1 MEEEGGARKSPRRSP
16 RILSDVGT
24 SNQKVYRRSRM
35 RGQVSSPTDEVNDCP
50 NFSLG
55 ISQESGEQNKGEQNK
70 EEQNKEERNKEE
82 QNKKQNKGK
91 KRVKEVNNVK
101 KSKKRCVDLAST
113 SKKIVDCDDDF
124 DDLPPQVQSKKLKN
138 KNGPEK
144 KKPVKDAKT
153 RNRLPQ
159 NVILPESRYPD
170 RKFWKHPDV
179 VYISSRWS
187 SYTNH
192 SVIDQ
197 IKLSLSDKQLELFR
211 NTCFGYFLDLPKA
224 STQLQVIHCLINRE
238 LKHTWD
244 DVFAIEINNK
254 KLFFGLREFGI
265 VTGLNCVSDGT
276 PITVPDSK
284 CSLLSSNFLE
294 KITVAK
300 SHLRALFLSKKFLD
314 DDSAVSLVVLFFI
327 NDFLFSYEDN
337 EYQITNRDFYL
348 VESGQFNSYP
358 WGLDVYKK
366 LFDSVRHELKSTH
379 KYYRLGGL
387 PLALQI
393 WIFECCSK
401 VDEDIAIRVANSI
414 PRILNWKTIAESP
427 WQKYIEKCLFMP
439 TKNKFENIVASE
451 DEVSKCRLPEPRDYN
466 AEILKLEPKGSSH
479 GLDML
484 TNEVIELR
492 KELVKVNENNKAL
505 EEKIYLGFNEIK
517 EFVVNY
523 NKQLLEDISLLFAKN
538 GGSSS
543 VIREVREPSKKQVG
557 ETFSGG
563 LDFNGAYS
571 PYVNASVNESRGHDP
586 HVMRSNQNEESQV
599 IKASVRFADVE
610 NFERVSSK
618 IEEDVAGIAI
628 EKVLSEV
635 VADINVQEVADVN
648 TVEAQPY
655 DATEDCQKPLHTLDD
670 FIFLDEDLSQINK
683 TEESYLK
690 KRAPVDQN
698 KKKVTPKKRG
708 RKKNPG
714 KLITSPYTQHF
725 ESGGTLCVTRQFFK
739 TKHPFSYATG
749 GDNESDLIDSFIKGK
764 KPYTDALNVISPAF
778 ELGICNVAER
788 HWFFKLAHSGQEWCD
803 ENYKVK
809 DSDDIARY
817 ICGHRLLAST
827 SWDKVDYIL
836 FPLNIK
842 EGCHCI
848 LVVFDIVQRSLEVY
862 DSFPARGGVNFEV
875 KNIVEMLSIVLPYY
889 LSVVKFYDKRPELK
903 ATPKYSGIDEFEK
916 IEFHF
921 ITKGVPRQ
929 QDDSLDCGVFVAA
942 FAEFV
947 SNGQHILNQQ
957 VKADILR
964 KRFGAILW
972 EYARRKQASDLQSE
986 DERPER

>member
-1 MEEEGGARKSPRRSP
+1 MATRS
-16 RILSDVGT
+16 
-24 SNQKVYRRSRM
+24 
-35 RGQVSSPTDEVNDCP
+35 
-50 NFSLG
+50 
-55 ISQESGEQNKGEQNK
+55 
-70 EEQNKEERNKEE
+70 
-82 QNKKQNKGK
+82 
-91 KRVKEVNNVK
+91 
-101 KSKKRCVDLAST
+101 
-113 SKKIVDCDDDF
+113 
-124 DDLPPQVQSKKLKN
+124 
-138 KNGPEK
+138 
-144 KKPVKDAKT
+144 
-153 RNRLPQ
+153 
-159 NVILPESRYPD
+159 
-170 RKFWKHPDV
+170 
-179 VYISSRWS
+179 
-187 SYTNH
+187 
-192 SVIDQ
+192 
-197 IKLSLSDKQLELFR
+197 LFR
-211 NTCFGYFLDLPKA
+211 LLVSKLISFG
-224 STQLQVIHCLINRE
+224 SG
-238 LKHTWD
+238 
-244 DVFAIEINNK
+244 
-254 KLFFGLREFGI
+254 FGTRSGHREFGI

-276 PITVPDSK
+276 PINVPDSK
-284 CSLLSSNFLE
+284 CSLLSSYFPG

-300 SHLRALFLSKKFLD
+300 SHLRALFLAKKFLD
-314 DDSAVSLVVLFFI
+314 DDSAVSLAVLFFI

-337 EYQITNRDFYL
+337 EYQISNRDFYL

-366 LFDSVRHELKSTH
+366 LSDSVRHELKSTH

-401 VDEDIAIRVANSI
+401 VDEDIAIRVADSI

-451 DEVSKCRLPEPRDYN
+451 DEVSKFRLPEPRDYN

-492 KELVKVNENNKAL
+492 KELVKVNEHNKVL
-505 EEKIYLGFNEIK
+505 EEKIDLIFIQIK
-517 EFVVNY
+517 EFVVNS
-523 NKQLLEDISLLFAKN
+523 NKQLLEDISLLFAKS

-543 VIREVREPSKKQVG
+543 VIREVREPSKKQAG

-563 LDFNGAYS
+563 LDFNGAFS
-571 PYVNASVNESRGHDP
+571 PYVNASVNESRGHDA

-599 IKASVRFADVE
+599 LKTSVRFADVE
-610 NFERVSSK
+610 TFERVSSK

-635 VADINVQEVADVN
+635 VADINVQEVADVKI
-648 TVEAQPY
+648 VGAQLY
-655 DATEDCQKPLHTLDD
+655 DATEDCQKPLHTLDH
-670 FIFLDEDLSQINK
+670 FIFLDEDLSQINR
-683 TEESYLK
+683 TEESYLM

-714 KLITSPYTQHF
+714 KLITSPYTQQF
-725 ESGGTLCVTRQFFK
+725 ESGGTLCVTRQFFE

-803 ENYKVK
+803 E
-809 DSDDIARY
+809 
-817 ICGHRLLAST
+817 
-827 SWDKVDYIL
+827 
-836 FPLNIK
+836 
-842 EGCHCI
+842 
-848 LVVFDIVQRSLEVY
+848 VY
-862 DSFPARGGVNFEV
+862 DSFPARDGVNFEV

-957 VKADILR
+957 VNADILR

>member
-1 MEEEGGARKSPRRSP
+1 MEEGKHKSPRRSP
-16 RILSDVGT
+16 RILNDVGT
-24 SNQKVYRRSRM
+24 SKQKIYRRSQM
-35 RGQVSSPTDEVNDCP
+35 RGQVSSPTATDEVNDGP

-55 ISQESGEQNKGEQNK
+55 ISQVSGEQNKGEQNK
-70 EEQNKEERNKEE
+70 EEQNK
-82 QNKKQNKGK
+82 KQNK
-91 KRVKEVNNVK
+91 
-101 KSKKRCVDLAST
+101 A
-113 SKKIVDCDDDF
+113 
-124 DDLPPQVQSKKLKN
+124 
-138 KNGPEK
+138 
-144 KKPVKDAKT
+144 
-153 RNRLPQ
+153 
-159 NVILPESRYPD
+159 
-170 RKFWKHPDV
+170 
-179 VYISSRWS
+179 
-187 SYTNH
+187 
-192 SVIDQ
+192 
-197 IKLSLSDKQLELFR
+197 
-211 NTCFGYFLDLPKA
+211 
-224 STQLQVIHCLINRE
+224 
-238 LKHTWD
+238 
-244 DVFAIEINNK
+244 
-254 KLFFGLREFGI
+254 
-265 VTGLNCVSDGT
+265 
-276 PITVPDSK
+276 
-284 CSLLSSNFLE
+284 
-294 KITVAK
+294 
-300 SHLRALFLSKKFLD
+300 KKFID

-337 EYQITNRDFYL
+337 EYQISNRDFYL

-366 LFDSVRHELKSTH
+366 LSNSVRHELKSTH
-379 KYYRLGGL
+379 KYYRLGVL

-401 VDEDIAIRVANSI
+401 VDEDIAIRVADSI
-414 PRILNWKTIAESP
+414 SRILNWKKIAESP

-451 DEVSKCRLPEPRDYN
+451 DEVSKFRLPEPRD
-466 AEILKLEPKGSSH
+466 AEILKLETKGSSH

-484 TNEVIELR
+484 TNEV
-492 KELVKVNENNKAL
+492 NENNKAL
-505 EEKIYLGFNEIK
+505 EEKIDLGFNQIK
-517 EFVVNY
+517 EFVVNS
-523 NKQLLEDISLLFAKN
+523 NKQLLEDISLLFAKS

-543 VIREVREPSKKQVG
+543 VIREVREPSKKQAG
-557 ETFSGG
+557 EMFSGG
-563 LDFNGAYS
+563 LDFNGAFS
-571 PYVNASVNESRGHDP
+571 PYVNESVNESRGHDA

-599 IKASVRFADVE
+599 LKTPVRFANVE

-635 VADINVQEVADVN
+635 VADINVQEAADVN
-648 TVEAQPY
+648 TVGAQPD
-655 DATEDCQKPLHTLDD
+655 DAIEDCQKHLHTLDD
-670 FIFLDEDLSQINK
+670 FIFLDENLSQINR

-749 GDNESDLIDSFIKGK
+749 GDNESNLIDSFTNWLYMGTKKRGK

-788 HWFFKLAHSGQEWCD
+788 HWFFKFAHSRQEWCD

-817 ICGHRLLAST
+817 IYGRRLLAST
-827 SWDKVDYIL
+827 SWDKVDYIF

-842 EGCHCI
+842 EGCHWMF
-848 LVVFDIVQRSLEVY
+848 VVFDIGQRSLEVY
-862 DSFPARGGVNFEV
+862 DSFPARDEVNFEV
-875 KNIVEMLSIVLPYY
+875 KNIVEMISIVLPYY

-903 ATPKYSGIDEFEK
+903 ITPKYSGIDQLEK
-916 IEFHF
+916 IE
-921 ITKGVPRQ
+921 
-929 QDDSLDCGVFVAA
+929 DCGVFVAA

-957 VKADILR
+957 VKTDILR

-986 DERPER
+986 DERPDR

>member
-1 MEEEGGARKSPRRSP
+1 M
-16 RILSDVGT
+16 
-24 SNQKVYRRSRM
+24 
-35 RGQVSSPTDEVNDCP
+35 
-50 NFSLG
+50 
-55 ISQESGEQNKGEQNK
+55 
-70 EEQNKEERNKEE
+70 
-82 QNKKQNKGK
+82 
-91 KRVKEVNNVK
+91 
-101 KSKKRCVDLAST
+101 
-113 SKKIVDCDDDF
+113 
-124 DDLPPQVQSKKLKN
+124 
-138 KNGPEK
+138 
-144 KKPVKDAKT
+144 
-153 RNRLPQ
+153 
-159 NVILPESRYPD
+159 
-170 RKFWKHPDV
+170 
-179 VYISSRWS
+179 
-187 SYTNH
+187 
-192 SVIDQ
+192 
-197 IKLSLSDKQLELFR
+197 
-211 NTCFGYFLDLPKA
+211 
-224 STQLQVIHCLINRE
+224 
-238 LKHTWD
+238 
-244 DVFAIEINNK
+244 
-254 KLFFGLREFGI
+254 
-265 VTGLNCVSDGT
+265 
-276 PITVPDSK
+276 
-284 CSLLSSNFLE
+284 
-294 KITVAK
+294 
-300 SHLRALFLSKKFLD
+300 
-314 DDSAVSLVVLFFI
+314 
-327 NDFLFSYEDN
+327 
-337 EYQITNRDFYL
+337 
-348 VESGQFNSYP
+348 ESGQFNSYP

-366 LFDSVRHELKSTH
+366 LSDSVRHELKSTH

-505 EEKIYLGFNEIK
+505 EEKIDLGFNQIK
-517 EFVVNY
+517 EFVVNS
-523 NKQLLEDISLLFAKN
+523 NKQFLEDISLLFAKN

-543 VIREVREPSKKQVG
+543 VIREVREPSKKQAG
-557 ETFSGG
+557 EMFSGG
-563 LDFNGAYS
+563 LDFNG
-571 PYVNASVNESRGHDP
+571 GHDA

-599 IKASVRFADVE
+599 LKTSVRFADVE

-618 IEEDVAGIAI
+618 IEEDVSGIAI
-628 EKVLSEV
+628 EKVLLEV
-635 VADINVQEVADVN
+635 VADINEVADVN
-648 TVEAQPY
+648 TVGAQPY

-670 FIFLDEDLSQINK
+670 FIFLDEDLSQINR

-725 ESGGTLCVTRQFFK
+725 ESGGTLCVTRQFFE

-749 GDNESDLIDSFIKGK
+749 GDNESDLIDSFIKWLYMGTK
-764 KPYTDALNVISPAF
+764 K
-778 ELGICNVAER
+778 
-788 HWFFKLAHSGQEWCD
+788 
-803 ENYKVK
+803 
-809 DSDDIARY
+809 
-817 ICGHRLLAST
+817 
-827 SWDKVDYIL
+827 
-836 FPLNIK
+836 
-842 EGCHCI
+842 
-848 LVVFDIVQRSLEVY
+848 RSMEVY
-862 DSFPARGGVNFEV
+862 DSFPARDRVNFE
-875 KNIVEMLSIVLPYY
+875 
-889 LSVVKFYDKRPELK
+889 

-957 VKADILR
+957 VNADILR

-986 DERPER
+986 DKRPER

>member
-1 MEEEGGARKSPRRSP
+1 MEEEGEARKSPRRSP

-35 RGQVSSPTDEVNDCP
+35 RGQVSSLTDEVNDCP

-55 ISQESGEQNKGEQNK
+55 ISQVSGEQNNGEQIKEQNK
-70 EEQNKEERNKEE
+70 EQ
-82 QNKKQNKGK
+82 QNKKQNK
-91 KRVKEVNNVK
+91 VK
-101 KSKKRCVDLAST
+101 KM
-113 SKKIVDCDDDF
+113 
-124 DDLPPQVQSKKLKN
+124 KN
-138 KNGPEK
+138 KDGSEK

-153 RNRLPQ
+153 RNRLPK

-170 RKFWKHPDV
+170 RKFWKHLDV
-179 VYISSRWS
+179 VYIASRWS

-238 LKHTWD
+238 LKHTPD

-254 KLFFGLREFGI
+254 KLFFGFREFGI

-276 PITVPDSK
+276 PINVPDSK
-284 CSLLSSNFLE
+284 CSLLSSYFLE

-300 SHLRALFLSKKFLD
+300 SHLRALFLAKKFLD
-314 DDSAVSLVVLFFI
+314 DDSAVSLAVLFFI

-337 EYQITNRDFYL
+337 EYQISNRDFYL
-348 VESGQFNSYP
+348 VESGQFNSYT

-366 LFDSVRHELKSTH
+366 LSDSVRHELKSTH
-379 KYYRLGGL
+379 KYYRLSGL

-401 VDEDIAIRVANSI
+401 VDEDIAIRVADSI

-427 WQKYIEKCLFMP
+427 WQKFIEKCLFMP
-439 TKNKFENIVASE
+439 TKNKLENIVASE
-451 DEVSKCRLPEPRDYN
+451 DEVSKFRLPEPRDYN

-505 EEKIYLGFNEIK
+505 EEKIDLGFIQIK
-517 EFVVNY
+517 EFVVNS
-523 NKQLLEDISLLFAKN
+523 NKQLLEDISLLFAKS

-543 VIREVREPSKKQVG
+543 VIREVKEPSKKQAG

-563 LDFNGAYS
+563 LDFNGAFS
-571 PYVNASVNESRGHDP
+571 PYVNASVNESRGHDV
-586 HVMRSNQNEESQV
+586 HVMRSNQSEESQV
-599 IKASVRFADVE
+599 LKTSVRFADVE
-610 NFERVSSK
+610 TFERVSSK
-618 IEEDVAGIAI
+618 IEEDVTGIAI

-635 VADINVQEVADVN
+635 VADINVQEVADVK
-648 TVEAQPY
+648 TVGAQLY

-670 FIFLDEDLSQINK
+670 FIFLDEDLSQINR

-714 KLITSPYTQHF
+714 KLITSPYTQQF
-725 ESGGTLCVTRQFFK
+725 ESGGTLCVTRQFFE

-749 GDNESDLIDSFIKGK
+749 GDNESDLIDSFIKWLYMGTKKRGK
-764 KPYTDALNVISPAF
+764 KPYTDALNVINPAF

-788 HWFFKLAHSGQEWCD
+788 QWFFKLAHSGQEWCD

-817 ICGHRLLAST
+817 ICGRRLLAST

-842 EGCHCI
+842 EGCHWI
-848 LVVFDIVQRSLEVY
+848 LVVFDIGQRSLEVY
-862 DSFPARGGVNFEV
+862 DSFPARDGVNFEV

-889 LSVVKFYDKRPELK
+889 LSVVKFYDRCPELK

-957 VKADILR
+957 VKTDILR

-986 DERPER
+986 DERPKR

>member
-24 SNQKVYRRSRM
+24 SNQKVYRRSRK

-70 EEQNKEERNKEE
+70 EEL
-82 QNKKQNKGK
+82 NKKQNKGK

-138 KNGPEK
+138 KDGPEK

-187 SYTNH
+187 CYTNH

-238 LKHTWD
+238 LKHTPD

-284 CSLLSSNFLE
+284 CSLLSSYFPE

-300 SHLRALFLSKKFLD
+300 SHLRALFLAKKFLD
-314 DDSAVSLVVLFFI
+314 DDSAVSLDVLFFI

-337 EYQITNRDFYL
+337 EYQISNRDFYL

-366 LFDSVRHELKSTH
+366 LSDSVRHELKSTH

-505 EEKIYLGFNEIK
+505 EEKIDLGFNEIK
-517 EFVVNY
+517 EFVVNS

-543 VIREVREPSKKQVG
+543 VIREVREPSKKQAG

-563 LDFNGAYS
+563 LDFNGAFS
-571 PYVNASVNESRGHDP
+571 PYVNASVNESRGHDA

-599 IKASVRFADVE
+599 LKTSVRFADVE

-648 TVEAQPY
+648 TVRAQPY

-670 FIFLDEDLSQINK
+670 FIFLDEDLSQINR

-714 KLITSPYTQHF
+714 K
-725 ESGGTLCVTRQFFK
+725 
-739 TKHPFSYATG
+739 
-749 GDNESDLIDSFIKGK
+749 GK
-764 KPYTDALNVISPAF
+764 KPYTDALNIISPAF

-842 EGCHCI
+842 EGCHWI

-903 ATPKYSGIDEFEK
+903 ATPKYIGIDEIEK

>member
-24 SNQKVYRRSRM
+24 SNRKVYRRSRK

-70 EEQNKEERNKEE
+70 EEL
-82 QNKKQNKGK
+82 NKKQNKGK

-138 KNGPEK
+138 KDGPEK

-238 LKHTWD
+238 LKHTPD

-284 CSLLSSNFLE
+284 CSLLSSYFPE

-300 SHLRALFLSKKFLD
+300 SHLRALFLAKKFLD

-337 EYQITNRDFYL
+337 EYQISNRDFYL

-366 LFDSVRHELKSTH
+366 LSDSVRHELKSTH

-414 PRILNWKTIAESP
+414 PRILNWKTIVESP

-505 EEKIYLGFNEIK
+505 EEKIDLGFNEIK
-517 EFVVNY
+517 EFVVNS

-563 LDFNGAYS
+563 LDFNG
-571 PYVNASVNESRGHDP
+571 
-586 HVMRSNQNEESQV
+586 
-599 IKASVRFADVE
+599 
-610 NFERVSSK
+610 
-618 IEEDVAGIAI
+618 
-628 EKVLSEV
+628 
-635 VADINVQEVADVN
+635 VQEVADVN
-648 TVEAQPY
+648 TVGAQPY

-670 FIFLDEDLSQINK
+670 FIFLDEDLSQINR

-725 ESGGTLCVTRQFFK
+725 ESGGTLCVTRQFFE

-778 ELGICNVAER
+778 EL
-788 HWFFKLAHSGQEWCD
+788 
-803 ENYKVK
+803 
-809 DSDDIARY
+809 
-817 ICGHRLLAST
+817 
-827 SWDKVDYIL
+827 
-836 FPLNIK
+836 
-842 EGCHCI
+842 EGCHWI

-942 FAEFV
+942 FSEFV

>member
-16 RILSDVGT
+16 RILSDFGT

-55 ISQESGEQNKGEQNK
+55 ISQESGEQTKGEQ
-70 EEQNKEERNKEE
+70 NKEE

-138 KNGPEK
+138 KDGLEK
-144 KKPVKDAKT
+144 KKPVKDTKT

-159 NVILPESRYPD
+159 NVILPESRY
-170 RKFWKHPDV
+170 
-179 VYISSRWS
+179 
-187 SYTNH
+187 
-192 SVIDQ
+192 
-197 IKLSLSDKQLELFR
+197 L
-211 NTCFGYFLDLPKA
+211 
-224 STQLQVIHCLINRE
+224 
-238 LKHTWD
+238 
-244 DVFAIEINNK
+244 
-254 KLFFGLREFGI
+254 
-265 VTGLNCVSDGT
+265 
-276 PITVPDSK
+276 
-284 CSLLSSNFLE
+284 
-294 KITVAK
+294 
-300 SHLRALFLSKKFLD
+300 SHLRALFLAKKFLD
-314 DDSAVSLVVLFFI
+314 DDSAVSLAVLFFI

-366 LFDSVRHELKSTH
+366 LSDSVRHELKSTH

-401 VDEDIAIRVANSI
+401 VDEDIAIRVANSN

-505 EEKIYLGFNEIK
+505 EEKIDLGFNEIK
-517 EFVVNY
+517 EFVVNS

-543 VIREVREPSKKQVG
+543 VIREVREPSKKQAG
-557 ETFSGG
+557 KTFSGG
-563 LDFNGAYS
+563 LDFNG
-571 PYVNASVNESRGHDP
+571 
-586 HVMRSNQNEESQV
+586 
-599 IKASVRFADVE
+599 
-610 NFERVSSK
+610 
-618 IEEDVAGIAI
+618 EEDVAGIAI

-648 TVEAQPY
+648 TVGAQPY

-690 KRAPVDQN
+690 KRAHVDQN

-725 ESGGTLCVTRQFFK
+725 ESGGTLCVTRQFFE
-739 TKHPFSYATG
+739 TKHHFSYATG
-749 GDNESDLIDSFIKGK
+749 GDNESDLIDSFIKWLYMGTKKRGK
-764 KPYTDALNVISPAF
+764 KPYTDALNVISPTF
-778 ELGICNVAER
+778 ELSICNVAER

-803 ENYKVK
+803 EHIDVIFYYLRKKGKYEVNSNVRFTTTDCVFKTKITTSFFQLCDAHENKKNYKVK

-842 EGCHCI
+842 EGCHWI

-921 ITKGVPRQ
+921 ITKGVPKQ

-972 EYARRKQASDLQSE
+972 EYVRRKQASDLQSE
-986 DERPER
+986 DERPKR

>member
-70 EEQNKEERNKEE
+70 EEQNKEE

-138 KNGPEK
+138 KDGSEK

-159 NVILPESRYPD
+159 NVILPESRYPAASVEVD
-170 RKFWKHPDV
+170 KFWV
-179 VYISSRWS
+179 WI
-187 SYTNH
+187 
-192 SVIDQ
+192 
-197 IKLSLSDKQLELFR
+197 LE
-211 NTCFGYFLDLPKA
+211 PE
-224 STQLQVIHCLINRE
+224 V
-238 LKHTWD
+238 LKHTPD

-265 VTGLNCVSDGT
+265 VTGLNCVSDGS

-284 CSLLSSNFLE
+284 CSLLSSYFPE

-300 SHLRALFLSKKFLD
+300 SHLRALFLAKKFLD
-314 DDSAVSLVVLFFI
+314 DDSAVSLAVLFFI

-366 LFDSVRHELKSTH
+366 LSDSVRHELKSTH

-479 GLDML
+479 GLEML

-505 EEKIYLGFNEIK
+505 EEKIDLGFNEIK
-517 EFVVNY
+517 EFVVNS

-538 GGSSS
+538 GG
-543 VIREVREPSKKQVG
+543 KAQVSEKSWNHLRSGG
-557 ETFSGG
+557 ETPF
-563 LDFNGAYS
+563 S
-571 PYVNASVNESRGHDP
+571 PYVNASVNESRGHDA
-586 HVMRSNQNEESQV
+586 HVMRSNQ
-599 IKASVRFADVE
+599 
-610 NFERVSSK
+610 
-618 IEEDVAGIAI
+618 EDVAGIAI

-648 TVEAQPY
+648 TVGAQPY

-725 ESGGTLCVTRQFFK
+725 ESGGTLCVTRQFFE

-749 GDNESDLIDSFIKGK
+749 GDNESDLIDSFIKWLYMGTKKRGK

-803 ENYKVK
+803 EFNSNFCKDIDVIFYYLRKKGKYEVNSNVRFTTTDCVFKTKITTSFFQLCDARENKKNYKVK

-842 EGCHCI
+842 EGCHWI

-929 QDDSLDCGVFVAA
+929 QDDSLDCGVFVAI

>member
-1 MEEEGGARKSPRRSP
+1 MEEGGGARKSPRRSP
-16 RILSDVGT
+16 RILSDV
-24 SNQKVYRRSRM
+24 
-35 RGQVSSPTDEVNDCP
+35 VNDCP

-70 EEQNKEERNKEE
+70 EEL
-82 QNKKQNKGK
+82 NKKQNKGK

-138 KNGPEK
+138 KDGPEK

-179 VYISSRWS
+179 VYISSR
-187 SYTNH
+187 
-192 SVIDQ
+192 
-197 IKLSLSDKQLELFR
+197 
-211 NTCFGYFLDLPKA
+211 
-224 STQLQVIHCLINRE
+224 
-238 LKHTWD
+238 
-244 DVFAIEINNK
+244 
-254 KLFFGLREFGI
+254 EFGI

-284 CSLLSSNFLE
+284 CSLLSSYFPE

-300 SHLRALFLSKKFLD
+300 SHLRALFLAKKFLD
-314 DDSAVSLVVLFFI
+314 DDSAVSLAVLFFI

-337 EYQITNRDFYL
+337 EYQISNRDFYL

-366 LFDSVRHELKSTH
+366 LSDSVRHELKSTH

-505 EEKIYLGFNEIK
+505 EEKIDLGFNEIK
-517 EFVVNY
+517 EFVVNS

-538 GGSSS
+538 GGSNS
-543 VIREVREPSKKQVG
+543 VIREVREPSKKQAG

-563 LDFNGAYS
+563 LDFNG
-571 PYVNASVNESRGHDP
+571 GHDA

-599 IKASVRFADVE
+599 LKTSVRFADVE

-648 TVEAQPY
+648 TVGAQPY

-670 FIFLDEDLSQINK
+670 FIFLDEDLSQINR

-725 ESGGTLCVTRQFFK
+725 ESGGTLCVTRQFFE

-803 ENYKVK
+803 EHIDVIFYYLRKKGKYEVNSNVRFTTTDCVFKTKITTSFFQLCDAHENKKNYNVK

-842 EGCHCI
+842 EGCHWI

-957 VKADILR
+957 VKANILR

>member
-24 SNQKVYRRSRM
+24 SNQKVYRRSRK

-55 ISQESGEQNKGEQNK
+55 ISQESGEQNKGEQ
-70 EEQNKEERNKEE
+70 NKEE

-138 KNGPEK
+138 KDGLEK

-153 RNRLPQ
+153 QNRLPQ
-159 NVILPESRYPD
+159 NVILPESRYP
-170 RKFWKHPDV
+170 
-179 VYISSRWS
+179 
-187 SYTNH
+187 
-192 SVIDQ
+192 
-197 IKLSLSDKQLELFR
+197 
-211 NTCFGYFLDLPKA
+211 
-224 STQLQVIHCLINRE
+224 
-238 LKHTWD
+238 
-244 DVFAIEINNK
+244 
-254 KLFFGLREFGI
+254 
-265 VTGLNCVSDGT
+265 
-276 PITVPDSK
+276 
-284 CSLLSSNFLE
+284 
-294 KITVAK
+294 
-300 SHLRALFLSKKFLD
+300 
-314 DDSAVSLVVLFFI
+314 
-327 NDFLFSYEDN
+327 
-337 EYQITNRDFYL
+337 
-348 VESGQFNSYP
+348 
-358 WGLDVYKK
+358 
-366 LFDSVRHELKSTH
+366 
-379 KYYRLGGL
+379 
-387 PLALQI
+387 
-393 WIFECCSK
+393 
-401 VDEDIAIRVANSI
+401 
-414 PRILNWKTIAESP
+414 
-427 WQKYIEKCLFMP
+427 
-439 TKNKFENIVASE
+439 FENIVASE

-505 EEKIYLGFNEIK
+505 EEKIDLGFNEIK
-517 EFVVNY
+517 EFVVNS

-538 GGSSS
+538 GGSNS
-543 VIREVREPSKKQVG
+543 VIREVREPSKKQAG

-563 LDFNGAYS
+563 LDFNG
-571 PYVNASVNESRGHDP
+571 
-586 HVMRSNQNEESQV
+586 
-599 IKASVRFADVE
+599 
-610 NFERVSSK
+610 
-618 IEEDVAGIAI
+618 EEDVAGIAI

-648 TVEAQPY
+648 TVGAQPY
-655 DATEDCQKPLHTLDD
+655 DVTKDYQKPLHTLDD
-670 FIFLDEDLSQINK
+670 FIFLDEDLSQINR

-714 KLITSPYTQHF
+714 K
-725 ESGGTLCVTRQFFK
+725 
-739 TKHPFSYATG
+739 
-749 GDNESDLIDSFIKGK
+749 GK
-764 KPYTDALNVISPAF
+764 KSYTDALNVISPAF

-788 HWFFKLAHSGQEWCD
+788 HWFFKLAHSGLEWCD
-803 ENYKVK
+803 EHIDVIFYYLRKKGKYEVNTNVRFTTTDCVFKTKITTSFFQLCDAHENKKNYKVK

-842 EGCHCI
+842 EGCHWI

>member
-24 SNQKVYRRSRM
+24 SNQKVYRRSRK

-70 EEQNKEERNKEE
+70 EEL
-82 QNKKQNKGK
+82 NKKQNKGK

-101 KSKKRCVDLAST
+101 KSKKRCVDLASML
-113 SKKIVDCDDDF
+113 KKIVDCDDDF

-138 KNGPEK
+138 KDGPEK

-238 LKHTWD
+238 LKHTPD

-284 CSLLSSNFLE
+284 CSLLSSYFPK

-300 SHLRALFLSKKFLD
+300 SHLHALFLAKKFLD
-314 DDSAVSLVVLFFI
+314 DDSAVSLAVLFFI

-337 EYQITNRDFYL
+337 EYQISNRDFYL

-366 LFDSVRHELKSTH
+366 LSDSVRHELKSTH

-451 DEVSKCRLPEPRDYN
+451 DGVSKCRLPEPRDYN

-505 EEKIYLGFNEIK
+505 EEKIDLGFNEIK
-517 EFVVNY
+517 EFVVNS

-538 GGSSS
+538 GGSNS
-543 VIREVREPSKKQVG
+543 VIREVREPSKKQAG

-563 LDFNGAYS
+563 LDFNG
-571 PYVNASVNESRGHDP
+571 GHDA

-599 IKASVRFADVE
+599 LKTSVRFADVE

-635 VADINVQEVADVN
+635 VADINVQEVVDVN
-648 TVEAQPY
+648 TVGAQPY
-655 DATEDCQKPLHTLDD
+655 D
-670 FIFLDEDLSQINK
+670 FSQINR

-725 ESGGTLCVTRQFFK
+725 ESGGTLCVTRQFFE

-764 KPYTDALNVISPAF
+764 KPYTDALNVISPTF

-842 EGCHCI
+842 EGCHWI

-889 LSVVKFYDKRPELK
+889 LSVVKFYDKRLELK

-916 IEFHF
+916 IE
-921 ITKGVPRQ
+921 
-929 QDDSLDCGVFVAA
+929 DCGVFVAA

-957 VKADILR
+957 VKADILQ

-972 EYARRKQASDLQSE
+972 EYARRKQTSDLQSE

>member
-1 MEEEGGARKSPRRSP
+1 
-16 RILSDVGT
+16 
-24 SNQKVYRRSRM
+24 
-35 RGQVSSPTDEVNDCP
+35 
-50 NFSLG
+50 
-55 ISQESGEQNKGEQNK
+55 
-70 EEQNKEERNKEE
+70 
-82 QNKKQNKGK
+82 
-91 KRVKEVNNVK
+91 VNNVK
-101 KSKKRCVDLAST
+101 ISKKRCVDLAST

-138 KNGPEK
+138 KDGPEK
-144 KKPVKDAKT
+144 KKQVKDAKT
-153 RNRLPQ
+153 QNRLPQ

-238 LKHTWD
+238 LKHTPD

-276 PITVPDSK
+276 PITVPNSK
-284 CSLLSSNFLE
+284 CSLLSSYFPE

-300 SHLRALFLSKKFLD
+300 SHLRALFLAKKFLD

-337 EYQITNRDFYL
+337 KYQISNRDFYL

-366 LFDSVRHELKSTH
+366 LSDSVRHELKSTH

-393 WIFECCSK
+393 WTFECCSK

-505 EEKIYLGFNEIK
+505 EEKIDLGFNEIK
-517 EFVVNY
+517 EFVVNS

-543 VIREVREPSKKQVG
+543 VIREVREPSKKQAG
-557 ETFSGG
+557 ETFSSG
-563 LDFNGAYS
+563 LDFNG
-571 PYVNASVNESRGHDP
+571 GHDA

-599 IKASVRFADVE
+599 LKTSVRFADVE

-648 TVEAQPY
+648 TVGAQPY
-655 DATEDCQKPLHTLDD
+655 DVTEDCQKPLHTLDD
-670 FIFLDEDLSQINK
+670 FIFLDEDLSQINR
-683 TEESYLK
+683 TEESYIK
-690 KRAPVDQN
+690 KRVPVDQN
-698 KKKVTPKKRG
+698 K
-708 RKKNPG
+708 
-714 KLITSPYTQHF
+714 
-725 ESGGTLCVTRQFFK
+725 
-739 TKHPFSYATG
+739 
-749 GDNESDLIDSFIKGK
+749 
-764 KPYTDALNVISPAF
+764 
-778 ELGICNVAER
+778 
-788 HWFFKLAHSGQEWCD
+788 
-803 ENYKVK
+803 
-809 DSDDIARY
+809 
-817 ICGHRLLAST
+817 
-827 SWDKVDYIL
+827 
-836 FPLNIK
+836 
-842 EGCHCI
+842 
-848 LVVFDIVQRSLEVY
+848 
-862 DSFPARGGVNFEV
+862 
-875 KNIVEMLSIVLPYY
+875 
-889 LSVVKFYDKRPELK
+889 
-903 ATPKYSGIDEFEK
+903 
-916 IEFHF
+916 
-921 ITKGVPRQ
+921 
-929 QDDSLDCGVFVAA
+929 
-942 FAEFV
+942 
-947 SNGQHILNQQ
+947 
-957 VKADILR
+957 
-964 KRFGAILW
+964 
-972 EYARRKQASDLQSE
+972 
-986 DERPER
+986 

>member
-1 MEEEGGARKSPRRSP
+1 
-16 RILSDVGT
+16 
-24 SNQKVYRRSRM
+24 
-35 RGQVSSPTDEVNDCP
+35 
-50 NFSLG
+50 
-55 ISQESGEQNKGEQNK
+55 
-70 EEQNKEERNKEE
+70 
-82 QNKKQNKGK
+82 
-91 KRVKEVNNVK
+91 
-101 KSKKRCVDLAST
+101 
-113 SKKIVDCDDDF
+113 
-124 DDLPPQVQSKKLKN
+124 
-138 KNGPEK
+138 
-144 KKPVKDAKT
+144 
-153 RNRLPQ
+153 
-159 NVILPESRYPD
+159 
-170 RKFWKHPDV
+170 
-179 VYISSRWS
+179 
-187 SYTNH
+187 
-192 SVIDQ
+192 
-197 IKLSLSDKQLELFR
+197 
-211 NTCFGYFLDLPKA
+211 
-224 STQLQVIHCLINRE
+224 
-238 LKHTWD
+238 
-244 DVFAIEINNK
+244 
-254 KLFFGLREFGI
+254 
-265 VTGLNCVSDGT
+265 
-276 PITVPDSK
+276 
-284 CSLLSSNFLE
+284 
-294 KITVAK
+294 
-300 SHLRALFLSKKFLD
+300 
-314 DDSAVSLVVLFFI
+314 
-327 NDFLFSYEDN
+327 
-337 EYQITNRDFYL
+337 
-348 VESGQFNSYP
+348 
-358 WGLDVYKK
+358 
-366 LFDSVRHELKSTH
+366 
-379 KYYRLGGL
+379 
-387 PLALQI
+387 
-393 WIFECCSK
+393 
-401 VDEDIAIRVANSI
+401 
-414 PRILNWKTIAESP
+414 
-427 WQKYIEKCLFMP
+427 MP

-505 EEKIYLGFNEIK
+505 EEKIDLGFNEIK
-517 EFVVNY
+517 EFVVNS

-538 GGSSS
+538 GGSNS
-543 VIREVREPSKKQVG
+543 VIREVREPSKKQAG

-563 LDFNGAYS
+563 LDFIG
-571 PYVNASVNESRGHDP
+571 GHDA
-586 HVMRSNQNEESQV
+586 HVMRSNQNEEYQV
-599 IKASVRFADVE
+599 LKTSVRFADVE

-618 IEEDVAGIAI
+618 IEEEVAGIAI

-635 VADINVQEVADVN
+635 VADINVQEVANVN
-648 TVEAQPY
+648 TVGAQPY

-670 FIFLDEDLSQINK
+670 FIFLDEDLSQINR

-714 KLITSPYTQHF
+714 K
-725 ESGGTLCVTRQFFK
+725 
-739 TKHPFSYATG
+739 
-749 GDNESDLIDSFIKGK
+749 GK
-764 KPYTDALNVISPAF
+764 KPYTDALNVISPTF

-803 ENYKVK
+803 EHIDVIFDYLRKKGKYEVNSNVRFTTTDCVFKTKITTSFFQLCDAHENKKNYKVK

-827 SWDKVDYIL
+827 LWDKVDYIL

-842 EGCHCI
+842 EGCHWI

-889 LSVVKFYDKRPELK
+889 LSVVKFYDKCPELK

-972 EYARRKQASDLQSE
+972 EYARRKKASDLQSE

>member
-1 MEEEGGARKSPRRSP
+1 
-16 RILSDVGT
+16 
-24 SNQKVYRRSRM
+24 
-35 RGQVSSPTDEVNDCP
+35 
-50 NFSLG
+50 
-55 ISQESGEQNKGEQNK
+55 
-70 EEQNKEERNKEE
+70 
-82 QNKKQNKGK
+82 
-91 KRVKEVNNVK
+91 VNNVK

-124 DDLPPQVQSKKLKN
+124 EDLPPQFQSKKLKN
-138 KNGPEK
+138 KDGPEK

-153 RNRLPQ
+153 RNRLPK

-179 VYISSRWS
+179 VYIASRWS

-224 STQLQVIHCLINRE
+224 NTQLQVIHCLIYRE
-238 LKHTWD
+238 LKHTPD
-244 DVFAIEINNK
+244 DVFTIEINNK
-254 KLFFGLREFGI
+254 KLFFGLREFVI

-276 PITVPDSK
+276 PINVPDSK
-284 CSLLSSNFLE
+284 CSLLSSYFPE

-300 SHLRALFLSKKFLD
+300 SHLRALFLAKKFLD
-314 DDSAVSLVVLFFI
+314 DDSTVSLVVLFFI

-337 EYQITNRDFYL
+337 ECQISNRDFYL

-366 LFDSVRHELKSTH
+366 LSDSVRHELKSTH
-379 KYYRLGGL
+379 KYYRVGGL
-387 PLALQI
+387 HLALQI

-401 VDEDIAIRVANSI
+401 VDEDIAIQVADSI
-414 PRILNWKTIAESP
+414 PRILNWKTIVESP

-451 DEVSKCRLPEPRDYN
+451 DEVSKFRLPEPRDYN

-505 EEKIYLGFNEIK
+505 EKKIDLGFNQIK
-517 EFVVNY
+517 EFVVNS
-523 NKQLLEDISLLFAKN
+523 NKQLLKDISLLFAKS
-538 GGSSS
+538 GGSNS
-543 VIREVREPSKKQVG
+543 VIREVREPSKKQVV

-563 LDFNGAYS
+563 LDFNGAFS
-571 PYVNASVNESRGHDP
+571 PYVNASVNESRGHNA

-599 IKASVRFADVE
+599 LKTSVRFADVE

-648 TVEAQPY
+648 TVGAQPY
-655 DATEDCQKPLHTLDD
+655 D
-670 FIFLDEDLSQINK
+670 ISQINR

-690 KRAPVDQN
+690 KRAHVDQN

-725 ESGGTLCVTRQFFK
+725 ESGGTLCITGQFFE
-739 TKHPFSYATG
+739 TRHHFSYATG
-749 GDNESDLIDSFIKGK
+749 GDNESDLIDSFVKGK
-764 KPYTDALNVISPAF
+764 KPYTDALNVISLAF
-778 ELGICNVAER
+778 EL
-788 HWFFKLAHSGQEWCD
+788 
-803 ENYKVK
+803 
-809 DSDDIARY
+809 
-817 ICGHRLLAST
+817 
-827 SWDKVDYIL
+827 
-836 FPLNIK
+836 
-842 EGCHCI
+842 EGCHWI
-848 LVVFDIVQRSLEVY
+848 LVVFDIGQRSLEVY
-862 DSFPARGGVNFEV
+862 DSFPARDGVNFEV
-875 KNIVEMLSIVLPYY
+875 KNIVEMLLIVLPYY

-903 ATPKYSGIDEFEK
+903 ATPKYNGIDEFEK
-916 IEFHF
+916 IESHF

-942 FAEFV
+942 FVEFV

-957 VKADILR
+957 VKANILR

>member
-16 RILSDVGT
+16 RILGDVGT

-70 EEQNKEERNKEE
+70 EEQNKEE

-101 KSKKRCVDLAST
+101 KSKKRYVDLAST

-138 KNGPEK
+138 KDGPEK

-159 NVILPESRYPD
+159 NVILPESRYSD

-238 LKHTWD
+238 LKHTPN

-265 VTGLNCVSDGT
+265 VTDLNCVSDGT

-284 CSLLSSNFLE
+284 CSLLSSYFPK

-300 SHLRALFLSKKFLD
+300 SHLRALFLAKKFLD
-314 DDSAVSLVVLFFI
+314 DDSAVSLAILFFI

-337 EYQITNRDFYL
+337 KYQISNRDFYL

-366 LFDSVRHELKSTH
+366 LSDSVRHELKSTL

-401 VDEDIAIRVANSI
+401 VDEDIVIRVANSI

-439 TKNKFENIVASE
+439 TKNKFDNIVASE

-505 EEKIYLGFNEIK
+505 EEKIDLGFNEIK
-517 EFVVNY
+517 EFVVNS

-543 VIREVREPSKKQVG
+543 VISEVREPSKKQAG

-563 LDFNGAYS
+563 LDFNG
-571 PYVNASVNESRGHDP
+571 GHDA

-599 IKASVRFADVE
+599 LKTSVRFANVE

-648 TVEAQPY
+648 TVGAQHY

-670 FIFLDEDLSQINK
+670 FIFLDEDLSQINR

-725 ESGGTLCVTRQFFK
+725 ESGGTLCVPRQFFE

-809 DSDDIARY
+809 NSDDIARY

-842 EGCHCI
+842 EGCHWI

-862 DSFPARGGVNFEV
+862 DSFPARDGVNFEV
-875 KNIVEMLSIVLPYY
+875 KSIVEMLSIVLPYY

>member
-16 RILSDVGT
+16 QILSDVGT
-24 SNQKVYRRSRM
+24 SNQKVYRRSQM

-55 ISQESGEQNKGEQNK
+55 ISQESGEQ
-70 EEQNKEERNKEE
+70 NKEE

-138 KNGPEK
+138 KDGPEK

-159 NVILPESRYPD
+159 NVILPESRYP
-170 RKFWKHPDV
+170 
-179 VYISSRWS
+179 
-187 SYTNH
+187 
-192 SVIDQ
+192 
-197 IKLSLSDKQLELFR
+197 
-211 NTCFGYFLDLPKA
+211 
-224 STQLQVIHCLINRE
+224 
-238 LKHTWD
+238 
-244 DVFAIEINNK
+244 
-254 KLFFGLREFGI
+254 
-265 VTGLNCVSDGT
+265 
-276 PITVPDSK
+276 
-284 CSLLSSNFLE
+284 
-294 KITVAK
+294 
-300 SHLRALFLSKKFLD
+300 
-314 DDSAVSLVVLFFI
+314 
-327 NDFLFSYEDN
+327 
-337 EYQITNRDFYL
+337 
-348 VESGQFNSYP
+348 
-358 WGLDVYKK
+358 
-366 LFDSVRHELKSTH
+366 
-379 KYYRLGGL
+379 
-387 PLALQI
+387 
-393 WIFECCSK
+393 
-401 VDEDIAIRVANSI
+401 
-414 PRILNWKTIAESP
+414 
-427 WQKYIEKCLFMP
+427 M
-439 TKNKFENIVASE
+439 
-451 DEVSKCRLPEPRDYN
+451 
-466 AEILKLEPKGSSH
+466 
-479 GLDML
+479 
-484 TNEVIELR
+484 
-492 KELVKVNENNKAL
+492 NENNKAL
-505 EEKIYLGFNEIK
+505 EEKIDLGFNEIK
-517 EFVVNY
+517 EFVVNS

-543 VIREVREPSKKQVG
+543 VIREVREPSKKQAG

-563 LDFNGAYS
+563 LDFNGAFS
-571 PYVNASVNESRGHDP
+571 PYVNASVNESRGHDA
-586 HVMRSNQNEESQV
+586 HVMRSNQNEKSQV
-599 IKASVRFADVE
+599 LKTSVRFADVE

-648 TVEAQPY
+648 TVGAQPY

-670 FIFLDEDLSQINK
+670 FIFLDEDLSQINR

-690 KRAPVDQN
+690 KRSHVDQN

-725 ESGGTLCVTRQFFK
+725 ESGGTLCVTRQFFE

-749 GDNESDLIDSFIKGK
+749 GDNESDLIDSFIKWLYMGTKKRGK
-764 KPYTDALNVISPAF
+764 QPYTDALNVISPAF

-803 ENYKVK
+803 EHIDVIFYYLRKKGKYEVNSNVRFTTTDCVFKTKITTSFFQLCDAHENKKNYKVK

-817 ICGHRLLAST
+817 ICGRRLLAST

-842 EGCHCI
+842 EGCHWI

-862 DSFPARGGVNFEV
+862 DSFPVRDGVNFEV

-916 IEFHF
+916 IKFHF